1 MAFDDDKIRIEVEGA
16 QAAAQLE
23 ALAGEVRDLEAELE
37 TLNNT
42 AGVTNAEING
52 TTRRL
57 EEARGKFDEASKNVQ
72 EFERSTAGADFS
84 VQGLTKSIGAGVS
97 IIAILRDNLKALE
110 PVMQRNKDLLIE
122 QATAAGADRETLD
135 GLGLAMDSLI
145 HPTHFMA
152 NAITATAEGM
162 KLLAERAE
170 GTSGVVANVSMSIPE
185 MLAKI
190 DAARKKSEEEN
201 KVGKKSEEDAAKSL
215 AAEEEAL
222 EKAAV
227 KSADERAKAEAK
239 AAADVVA
246 ALAKQEE
253 AFNKMLADTA
263 KYVAERDKI
272 LNAPNK
278 GFDGSPDK
286 SGAAKSLAGLKEQIK
301 EIQDSPLVSPE
312 QANQL
317 QDLRRQASEAAR
329 AVADLGQVYT
339 LANMN
344 GEELAQK
351 QNAAWEKYY
360 ALRHAN
366 DAIVQRNV
374 EADLRALGD
383 QNDAVAELA
392 DSADSAAGSFGD
404 LADAAGS
411 LGDESKK
418 GAEKGKEGLDK
429 LNEGFTQAIPLAEQ
443 LRGILQ
449 EIVMLGAQADI

>member
-1 MAFDDDKIRIEVEGA
+1 MADDETIVIRVNAAQGEAALRALGQAGVEASTGVESLGT
-16 QAAAQLE
+16 AAAKS
-23 ALAGEVRDLEAELE
+23 EVHLKDL
-37 TLNNT
+37 
-42 AGVTNAEING
+42 
-52 TTRRL
+52 TR
-57 EEARGKFDEASKNVQ
+57 N
-72 EFERSTAGADFS
+72 
-84 VQGLTKSIGAGVS
+84 IGAGIS
-97 IIAILRDNLKALE
+97 LMSILRENLDALKPALE
-110 PVMQRNKDLLIE
+110 GLGEGIKFA
-122 QATAAGADRETLD
+122 ATQAGASNETVTN
-135 GLGLAMDSLI
+135 LGRALDSLI
-145 HPTHFMA
+145 HPSHIAA
-152 NAITATAEGM
+152 NAIESLQVAWLKFQEEVVGSSTVIPHNVKTIEESLSA
-162 KLLAERAE
+162 LA
-170 GTSGVVANVSMSIPE
+170 
-185 MLAKI
+185 
-190 DAARKKSEEEN
+190 AARKN
-201 KVGKKSEEDAAKSL
+201 AATQQAEGL
-215 AAEEEAL
+215 AAEQQSLDETAKAEAAL
-222 EKAAV
+222 EAAAV
-227 KSADERAKAEAK
+227 KSAEERAKAEAK
-239 AAADVVA
+239 AAADVVE

-263 KYVAERDKI
+263 NYVAERDKI

-301 EIQDSPLVSPE
+301 EIQDSTLVSPE

-317 QDLRRQASEAAR
+317 QDLRRQAIEAAR
-329 AVADLGQVYT
+329 AVSDLEQSYT

-374 EADLRALGD
+374 DADLRALWD
-383 QNDAVAELA
+383 QNEAVAELA

-429 LNEGFTQAIPLAEQ
+429 LNDGFNEAIPLATQ
-443 LRGILQ
+443 LRDLMQ
-449 EIVMLGAQADI
+449 EIVTLGSQADI